1 MWSLGQQ
8 TCTVTVALL
17 PWPGTV
23 TLQEVGGTAQ
33 SRGACLLLERFH
45 LLSSDPDGGSECP
58 LHQLAWSPALLGGE
72 LEAENLNFLGWFS
85 VSRSLHCLC
94 GVCLVKETPL
104 SASRLRCGCCWVP
117 ISISRSCGGVCVCTR
132 VPVKGPFLSL
142 KLDRLS
148 GQPREQPQQRHEQAG
163 LAAQSP
169 KEKGHQLS
177 PPSAACFAR
186 RKRAGLKTPTRRH

>member
-1 MWSLGQQ
+1 MWSLGQL
-8 TCTVTVALL
+8 TCMAVALL

-33 SRGACLLLERFH
+33 SRGGCLLLERFH

-58 LHQLAWSPALLGGE
+58 LHQLAWSQALLRGE
-72 LEAENLNFLGWFS
+72 LKAENLNFLGWFS
-85 VSRSLHCLC
+85 VSRSLHCSC

-104 SASRLRCGCCWVP
+104 SAARLRRECCWVP
-117 ISISRSCGGVCVCTR
+117 VSISSSCGGLCVCTR

-148 GQPREQPQQRHEQAG
+148 GQPREQPQQQHQQAG

-169 KEKGHQLS
+169 KEKGHQSS

-186 RKRAGLKTPTRRH
+186 RKRAS

>member
-23 TLQEVGGTAQ
+23 TLQEVRGTAQ

-72 LEAENLNFLGWFS
+72 LEAENLSFPVQLSDAG
-85 VSRSLHCLC
+85 SLHCSC
-94 GVCLVKETPL
+94 GVWSVKETPT
-104 SASRLRCGCCWVP
+104 V
-117 ISISRSCGGVCVCTR
+117 SCEVEAR
-132 VPVKGPFLSL
+132 VLLG
-142 KLDRLS
+142 
-148 GQPREQPQQRHEQAG
+148 
-163 LAAQSP
+163 
-169 KEKGHQLS
+169 
-177 PPSAACFAR
+177 AR
-186 RKRAGLKTPTRRH
+186 FYQ